1 MCREVG
7 QNANFKKKCVLS
19 ICGVPRAIY
28 SLGRVFRGSD
38 PSRAVVL
45 KASKCVDLGTPGKI
59 LIFSF

>member
-28 SLGRVFRGSD
+28 SPGHVFQGSD
-38 PSRAVVL
+38 PSRAVGL
-45 KASKCVDLGTPGKI
+45 KRPQNVWI
-59 LIFSF
+59 LVPLERS